1 MENLDIVI
9 ERITKSN
16 YHMFD
21 DMVYWRTNGFERTKE
36 EKDRNKDRV
45 FKDAFSELEHQNFYV
60 FAALYEG
67 RFVGWIM
74 LIYIPKIGRW
84 NKGIIFV
91 EELWTSPEFRR
102 QGIAMKLMGK
112 AFEIKKET
120 GAIKVR
126 LYTDNILAQKL
137 YEKCGLE
144 VTNRAVFMESNTNWK
159 SRYLSLRN

>member
-9 ERITKSN
+9 ERITKGN

-21 DMVYWRTNGFERTKE
+21 DMVYWRSNGFERTEE
-36 EKDRNKDRV
+36 EKDKNKDLI
-45 FKDAFSELEHQNFYV
+45 FEDAFLELEHQDFYV

-74 LIYIPKIGRW
+74 LVYIPKIGKWSR
-84 NKGIIFV
+84 GIVFV
-91 EELWTSPEFRR
+91 EEMWTAPEFRR
-102 QGIAMKLMGK
+102 KGIAMKLIEK
-112 AFEIKKET
+112 AYEVQNET

-126 LYTDNILAQKL
+126 LYTDNIQAQKL

-144 VTNRAVFMESNTNWK
+144 VTNRAVFMESKAN
-159 SRYLSLRN
+159 